1 MGFAPDWTIAEI
13 VAAAVFATVM
23 ISSLSAIFI
32 DLKDNVN
39 ASVPLPTPIPYL
51 QLLYSANSSSYF
63 PLWDWCKFHLS

>member
-1 MGFAPDWTIAEI
+1 MLLIEHSGNSST
-13 VAAAVFATVM
+13 AVFATVM

-51 QLLYSANSSSYF
+51 QLLYSANSSSNF
-63 PLWDWCKFHLS
+63 LVSLPKI